1 MNDLNVKVMWDA
13 VKKCDE
19 KYDGHFIYA
28 VKSTGICCRPSCKS
42 RTPLKENISFYLT
55 VSLAIEEGY
64 RPCKRCRPDLIHSNE
79 EEIIASAKYYIENE
93 YRNTITLDNLSR
105 FVGVSKFHLQRM
117 FKKSTGLSPL
127 EYVTNLKMKDALVK
141 LQTTEETITEI
152 AYHLG
157 YKSSAHFSSM
167 IRQYTGSTPTDI
179 RRGVKNEN

>member
-1 MNDLNVKVMWDA
+1 MNVLSDKVMWDA
-13 VKKCDE
+13 VKGCDE

-42 RTPLKENISFYLT
+42 RTPLKENISFFST
-55 VSLAIEEGY
+55 VSMAIEEGY

-79 EEIIASAKYYIENE
+79 EEIIASAKQYIEDE
-93 YRNTITLDNLSR
+93 FRNTLTLDRLSL

-127 EYVTNLKMKDALVK
+127 EYVTMLKMKDALVK
-141 LQTTEETITEI
+141 LQKTGETITDI

-157 YKSSAHFSSM
+157 YKSSAHFSSKF
-167 IRQYTGSTPTDI
+167 RQHTGYTPTEI
-179 RRGVKNEN
+179 RKGVKNEN